1 MNSIHLSPFIPL
13 VIGLILFLLI
23 LGGIVTVITRLS
35 LRINKAAIPQLKSL
49 LAIAFLQILVDAMVA
64 AALWGKLA
72 NPVLGLVVGIGI
84 TILSG
89 LPIMKWLLHRGW
101 KQTLGVWGVAAGFE
115 LVLLPIC
122 TVILLVI
129 YVNIMLQIFPPVY

>member
-13 VIGLILFLLI
+13 IIGLVLILLI
-23 LGGIVTVITRLS
+23 LGGVVMVITRIS
-35 LRINKAAIPQLKSL
+35 LRINKAAIPKLKSL
-49 LAIAFLQILVDAMVA
+49 LAIAFLQILLDAIAVVA
-64 AALWGKLA
+64 IWTMAG
-72 NPVLGLVVGIGI
+72 NPVLGLVTGIGI

-89 LPIMKWLLHRGW
+89 LPIIKWLLHWGW
-101 KQTLGVWGVAAGFE
+101 KQTLRVWGVSAGFE

-122 TVILLVI
+122 TVILVVI